1 MRSQK
6 YAEFFEQCDPA
17 GRKLLYIPTNAPILQ
32 KPALKSGKYKKSGVD
47 ESRSIMH
54 MLDIAHSPGWDV
66 TAATL
71 TRKRQKSRPRRKPPS
86 VSKMKELSKSIL
98 KKFNAK
104 PVEDS
109 RLGAVEV
116 NIKAVDKEA
125 STNTILEP
133 IEEDDVNQMSQS
145 SKMFGAQS
153 TFSLKSLSY
162 SSDRTSRERLQ
173 MGYPKVKSRDT
184 EKRKRNRREIKRAFL
199 TENL

>member
-1 MRSQK
+1 M
-6 YAEFFEQCDPA
+6 P
-17 GRKLLYIPTNAPILQ
+17 
-32 KPALKSGKYKKSGVD
+32 
-47 ESRSIMH
+47 SRVLS
-54 MLDIAHSPGWDV
+54 S
-66 TAATL
+66 
-71 TRKRQKSRPRRKPPS
+71 PS

-133 IEEDDVNQMSQS
+133 IEEDDVNQLSQS
-145 SKMFGAQS
+145 IKMFGAQS

-184 EKRKRNRREIKRAFL
+184 EERKRNRREIKREFL

>member
-1 MRSQK
+1 M
-6 YAEFFEQCDPA
+6 
-17 GRKLLYIPTNAPILQ
+17 
-32 KPALKSGKYKKSGVD
+32 
-47 ESRSIMH
+47 
-54 MLDIAHSPGWDV
+54 
-66 TAATL
+66 
-71 TRKRQKSRPRRKPPS
+71 
-86 VSKMKELSKSIL
+86 
-98 KKFNAK
+98 
-104 PVEDS
+104 EDS

-133 IEEDDVNQMSQS
+133 IEEDDVNQLSQS
-145 SKMFGAQS
+145 IKMFGAQS

-184 EKRKRNRREIKRAFL
+184 EERKRNRREIKREFL